1 MGTPAEKSQD
11 QDGLAQILPQ
21 VVSVQVAG
29 REVQVGALT
38 LGELPP
44 LMALLRRTGVDGPMD
59 PMRLLVE
66 QPEVA
71 IEAVAL
77 LTRQPKAEIEAM
89 VLDDVAA
96 LLYAAVEANRSFFV
110 RHGPLLL
117 GAVERMLAVAGRSS
131 SPG

>member
-1 MGTPAEKSQD
+1 MDTPAEQDQD

-21 VVSVQVAG
+21 VVGVKVAG

-44 LMALLRRTGVDGPMD
+44 LMALLRRTGMDGAMD

-66 QPEVA
+66 QPDVA

-77 LTRQPKAEIEAM
+77 LTRQPQEEIEAM

-96 LLYAAVEANRSFFV
+96 LLYAAIEANRSFFV
-110 RHGPLLL
+110 RYGPLLL
-117 GAVERMLAVAGRSS
+117 GAVERMLAGVGRLS